1 MTTQVATKS
10 AHQSREDV
18 QDLVASAA
26 AGLVQMFDEERQLFC
41 AKMIRTER
49 GLAREGISHRYTLIT
64 LMGLHRLELAGQT
77 APIAIAPSFDAL
89 LRDSVW
95 INNVGDLGL
104 LLWLC
109 ALVAPE
115 RIAEFF
121 SRHDLESALEKFADA
136 RERRTMELSWV
147 LSGLAH
153 ATHAQP
159 KLRDKLNPL
168 ASKLYATIHENRGAW
183 AVFGH
188 QAETGGIAGRFRG
201 RLGSFADQVY
211 PIYAFA
217 WASRAFGFGETLKT
231 SAACADAICRAQGP
245 LGQWW
250 WHYDAKSGN
259 AVGRFPV
266 YSVHQHGMAPLAL
279 YALTD
284 AGGKDFSREI
294 FLGLDWIYGRNEL
307 RQDLRDAATQVVWRC
322 IRPAKSR
329 RYLDQALSMLKVH
342 PSRYS
347 TRDLHVL
354 HECWPYELGWL
365 LYAFAGRD
373 IA

>member
-1 MTTQVATKS
+1 MTTQVVTKS

-18 QDLVASAA
+18 QGLVASAA
-26 AGLVQMFDEERQLFC
+26 AGLIQMFDAERQLFC
-41 AKMIRTER
+41 AKIIRTER
-49 GLAREGISHRYTLIT
+49 GLKREGISRRYTLIT
-64 LMGLHRLELAGQT
+64 LMGLHRLELAGQ
-77 APIAIAPSFDAL
+77 ASPIAIAPSFDVL
-89 LRDSVW
+89 LRDSAWV
-95 INNVGDLGL
+95 NNVGDLGL

-121 SRHDLESALEKFADA
+121 SRHDLGSALEKFADA

-153 ATHAQP
+153 AAYARLE
-159 KLRDKLNPL
+159 LRDQLKPL
-168 ASKLYATIHENRGAW
+168 ASKLYTRIQENRGSC

-217 WASRAFGFGETLKT
+217 WAARAFGFDEALKT
-231 SAACADAICRAQGP
+231 SVACADAICRVQGP

-250 WHYDAKSGN
+250 WHYDAKSGD
-259 AVGRFPV
+259 AVGKYPV

-279 YALTD
+279 LAI
-284 AGGKDFSREI
+284 AHAAGKDFTREI
-294 FLGLDWIYGRNEL
+294 YLGLDWIYGQNEL

-322 IRPAKSR
+322 IRPAKFR

-342 PSRYS
+342 PDGYS
-347 TRDLHVL
+347 SRDLHVL

-373 IA
+373 IG